1 MGVRHERP
9 PEPALRLDRTAEPP
23 RAAVLL
29 LHGGRA
35 DGVEPPPVWNP
46 PGARMRPFARAIA
59 RATAEHDIVLGTV
72 RYRHR
77 GWNGTRADAAHDALR
92 ALDELEFLT
101 GPVPVV
107 LVGHS
112 MGGRAAL
119 RAASHPLVEAVVGL
133 APWCPEGEPVEHLA
147 DRRVVLVHGDRDRV
161 TDPED
166 SWELAARARA
176 AGAESCAL
184 RIPGGDHAMLRG
196 ARAWHALT
204 TRLVTGLLRLGP
216 LPPTVADSF
225 DDLGPIDVRTPEG
238 DRTPGGNRTS
248 EGDRTPEGERPPLAG

>member
-1 MGVRHERP
+1 MSPRSTRP
-9 PEPALRLDRTAEPP
+9 ELSPAPALRLDRAAEPP

-35 DGVEPPPVWNP
+35 DGLEPPPVWNP

-59 RATAEHDIVLGTV
+59 RATDGHDVVLGQV

-77 GWNGTRADAAHDALR
+77 GWNGTRADAGQDALR
-92 ALDELEFLT
+92 ALDELAFLT

-119 RAASHPLVEAVVGL
+119 HAAGHPLVEAVVGL

-147 DRRVVLVHGDRDRV
+147 GKRVVLVHGDRDRV
-161 TDPED
+161 TNPRD
-166 SWELAARARA
+166 SWHLADRARA

-184 RIPGGDHAMLRG
+184 RMPGGDHAMLRG
-196 ARAWHALT
+196 ARTWHTLAA
-204 TRLVTGLLRLGP
+204 RLVTGLLRLGP
-216 LPPTVADSF
+216 LPSTVADSF
-225 DDLGPIDVRTPEG
+225 GTR
-238 DRTPGGNRTS
+238 
-248 EGDRTPEGERPPLAG
+248 